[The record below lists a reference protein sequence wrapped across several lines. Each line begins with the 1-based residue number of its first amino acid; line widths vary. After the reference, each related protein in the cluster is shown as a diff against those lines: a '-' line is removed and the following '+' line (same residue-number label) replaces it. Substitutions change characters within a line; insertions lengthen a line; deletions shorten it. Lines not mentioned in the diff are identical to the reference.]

1 VKIKRISFIE
11 VKSPHAY
18 IFRRHPIPRVG
29 AILLATILKGMGF
42 DTRVFVEDVS
52 AIDWNYVERSDLVCI
67 STITSTAARA
77 YEIGD
82 RLMSRGM
89 PVAMGGAHPTFM
101 ADEALQHADY
111 VVRGEGETPL
121 AMLVSYLEKGTPALS
136 SIDGL
141 SYRDGAGQTHAAG
154 VQPPV
159 GSIHHNPPSEPL
171 KNLAELPAPDFRL
184 VHGWS
189 NANIHPVSTT
199 RGCAFNCRFCLVGG
213 MFGRRYR
220 FRPEEAVVEEL
231 ARITA
236 VSRSPVFFVDDNFA
250 ANLRRT
256 KNILRGI
263 ASLPRK
269 PWWSAMTR
277 PDVARDEELM
287 SLMAASGRVTL
298 CIGFESINPE
308 TLKAYNKKQDVADN
322 VHAIRALKAH
332 GIKVHGMFVFGA
344 DTDTV
349 DTIRRTVDFAADSG
363 IDSVQFMNLT
373 PLPGTKL
380 FDEFKQAGRLLHT
393 DWDKY
398 DIHHVVFTPS
408 AMSAET
414 LHMETLLA
422 MQKFYSWQYI
432 ARNLIEGE
440 FFYAAFG
447 IISKNSVKKAMG
459 EGQDYLREI
468 EKIQNEKNRE
478 QNNRDKQS

>member
-1 VKIKRISFIE
+1 MEIKRISFIE
-11 VKSPHAY
+11 ARSPHAY

-29 AILLATILKGMGF
+29 AILLATILKGMGYEV
-42 DTRVFVEDVS
+42 RVFVEDVS
-52 AIDWNYVERSDLVCI
+52 AIDWNYVERSDLVGI

-82 RLMSRGM
+82 RLMRLGI
-89 PVAMGGAHPTFM
+89 PVVTGGAHPTFM
-101 ADEALQHADY
+101 AEEALLHADY

-121 AMLVSYLEKGTPALS
+121 AMLLSYLEKGAPALS
-136 SIDGL
+136 SINGL
-141 SYRDGAGQTHAAG
+141 SYRDYPADMDYRKRTGGG
-154 VQPPV
+154 EPG
-159 GSIHHNPPSEPL
+159 GSVRHNPPSESL
-171 KNLAELPAPDFRL
+171 KNLGALPSPDFGI
-184 VHGWS
+184 VHGWRNS
-189 NANIHPVSTT
+189 NIHPVSTT

-220 FRPEEAVVEEL
+220 YRPEEAVVEEL
-231 ARITA
+231 RRITA

-277 PDVARDEELM
+277 PDVARDEELLA
-287 SLMAASGRVTL
+287 LMAASGRVTL
-298 CIGFESINPE
+298 CIGFESINPD

-322 VHAIRALKAH
+322 VHAMRALKAH

-349 DTIRRTVDFAADSG
+349 DTIRRTVDFAAEAG

-373 PLPGTKL
+373 PLPGTRL

-398 DIHHVVFTPS
+398 DIHHVVFTPF

-422 MQKFYSWQYI
+422 MQKFYSWSYV

-447 IISKNSVKKAMG
+447 VYSKNSVRRAIS
-459 EGQDYLREI
+459 EGR
-468 EKIQNEKNRE
+468 
-478 QNNRDKQS
+478 RDFRKMRT